1 MFIIASL
8 CASNVKHAGKIYLG
22 KTRSFPCHSCRD
34 RMYIRKRIQHFCQR
48 SVTDSECYAYNEGGI
63 VNVGNSFAEPGQ
75 GLNQAGGSRS
85 CLPLPTS
92 RLCED
97 GILARWSGLPLSTCQ
112 PPLAWHR
119 LLWQDSGPGHLS
131 LHTPCLSA
139 SINRLVLLGVGF
151 PSGLSDAFTD
161 LPSLQVQCVPSTF
174 IR

>member
-112 PPLAWHR
+112 PPLA
-119 LLWQDSGPGHLS
+119 
-131 LHTPCLSA
+131 
-139 SINRLVLLGVGF
+139 
-151 PSGLSDAFTD
+151 
-161 LPSLQVQCVPSTF
+161 
-174 IR
+174 